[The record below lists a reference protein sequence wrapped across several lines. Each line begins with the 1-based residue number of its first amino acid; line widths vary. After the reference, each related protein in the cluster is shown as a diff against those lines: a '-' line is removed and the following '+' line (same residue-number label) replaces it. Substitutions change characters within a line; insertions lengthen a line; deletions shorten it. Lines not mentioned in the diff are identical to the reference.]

1 MGLILFTYLT
11 AIIMLFLALR
21 STKHLSGSDIRTFR
35 IAVLVIFS
43 YSMLFATGY
52 LLAPSQINLALIMLR
67 WSGALTMAASL
78 CFLRLSITYP
88 YGKKRYMLDA
98 TLILAAG
105 ILAWRIGTTE
115 DFLQGIKWGSLQ
127 LLRANG
133 PRFFLITAIITGT
146 GALAGSILLLRSFT
160 MRSKVYSQ
168 QVRVFSAGILGYTA
182 LNFLLG
188 VWLPFKGYHF
198 LYPISP
204 LSAVLAVS
212 AALYIFN
219 SSRIFHNLTVAKTIL
234 SRGFLFLLFGI
245 PLGIIVSV
253 AFIVNSSL
261 GLVSVLAGAI
271 AYFVIGQ
278 LAENFALTRFG
289 SSRDESAREN
299 LEAEIA
305 HIDLSLGRESVL
317 KDLFDILTPTFGCES
332 LTVLSETESGA
343 LQKIFPVESNKAEY
357 EHGDPILEVLS
368 GIDSKVLLKTDII
381 TSPSYRDVKVPL
393 LALFES
399 FNTEAMIVAKE
410 GRRII
415 GIFIFGPKRNGSDY
429 DELDYQMFLAIQGK
443 LFVVAYY
450 VRHVARE
457 SLLATVEKE
466 IGLADQIVRSVQE
479 HIDAVEHPSV
489 DVSFTCRSTRHLGGD
504 LYDSVQIS
512 PHRWFFVV
520 GDVSGKGLNAAMSMV
535 ILKSMIRGLLREES
549 DFIKLVSRTNLF
561 IKNHLPRG
569 TFFAG
574 LFGFIA
580 LDKGSIYF
588 INCGIPAVF
597 FRSPGL
603 DTVIEAQGEGRMLGI
618 VKNIEPHLKQRK
630 LPLTPGSTVV
640 ITTDGIVEAESL
652 RGERYGKERIVRIMN
667 ENKGASAQAMVEAV
681 INSATSFTDNKLDD
695 DITILALN
703 YHGHKEK
710 NQ

>member
-1 MGLILFTYLT
+1 MGLMLFTYLT
-11 AIIMLFLALR
+11 AFIILVFSLR
-21 STKHLSGSDIRTFR
+21 STRHLNGSDIRTFR
-35 IAVLVIFS
+35 IAVLCIFS
-43 YSMLFATGY
+43 YSLLFATGF
-52 LLAPSQINLALIMLR
+52 LLAARQPDVSVRLLR
-67 WSGALTMAASL
+67 WSGALTIATVL
-78 CFLRLSITYP
+78 CFFRLAITYP
-88 YGKKRYMLDA
+88 YGKKIFLLDA
-98 TLILAAG
+98 TLLIAAG
-105 ILAWRIGTTE
+105 LIAWRVGFTE
-115 DFLQGIKWGSLQ
+115 DYLQGIKWGNLQ
-127 LLRANG
+127 LLRADG
-133 PRFFLITAIITGT
+133 PAYILFTALNTGT
-146 GALAGSILLLRSFT
+146 GLLAAAILLLRSFA
-160 MRSKVYSQ
+160 MRSKVYRQ
-168 QVRVFSAGILGYTA
+168 QVRVFGGGIFAYSGLS
-182 LNFLLG
+182 FLLG
-188 VWLPFKGYHF
+188 TWLPLKGLPF
-198 LYPISP
+198 LYPLTP
-204 LSAVLAVS
+204 VAAAFAVA

-219 SSRIFHNLTVAKTIL
+219 SSRIFHTPTVAKTIL
-234 SRGFLFLLFGI
+234 SRIFLFVLFGV
-245 PLGIIVSV
+245 PLGIMISV

-261 GLVSVLAGAI
+261 PVLSVFAGAMV
-271 AYFVIGQ
+271 YFFAGQ
-278 LAENFALTRFG
+278 LAENFAQTRFG
-289 SSRDESAREN
+289 SARDESAREN

-317 KDLFDILTPTFGCES
+317 KDLFDILAPTFGCES
-332 LTVLSETESGA
+332 LTVLSESETGA
-343 LQKIFPVESNKAEY
+343 MQKIFPEESHKAEY
-357 EHGDPILEVLS
+357 EHDDPILDVIS

-381 TSPSYRDVKVPL
+381 TSMAYKNVKAGL
-393 LALFES
+393 LSFFEK

-415 GIFIFGPKRNGSDY
+415 GIFIFGPKRNGADY

-479 HIDAVEHPSV
+479 HIDKVEHPSV
-489 DVSFTCRSTRHLGGD
+489 DVSFICHSTRHLGGD

-549 DFIKLVSRTNLF
+549 DFTKLVARTNTF

-630 LPLTPGSTVV
+630 LPLSPGSTVV

-667 ENKGASAQAMVEAV
+667 ENKGATAETMVQAVV
-681 INSATSFTDNKLDD
+681 NSATAFTDNKLDD
-695 DITILALN
+695 DVTVLALN
-703 YHGHKEK
+703 YHGHKER
-710 NQ
+710 Q

>member
-1 MGLILFTYLT
+1 MGLILFTYLAAFIT
-11 AIIMLFLALR
+11 LIVAFR
-21 STKHLSGSDIRTFR
+21 STRHLSGSDINVFR
-35 IAVLVIFS
+35 LAVLAIFAFS
-43 YSMLFATGY
+43 LLFATGY
-52 LLAPSQINLALIMLR
+52 LLAPTQTGLALIMLR

-78 CFLRLSITYP
+78 CFLRLAITYP
-88 YGKKRYMLDA
+88 YGRKQYLLDA
-98 TLILAAG
+98 ILIIAAG
-105 ILAWRIGTTE
+105 IFAWRSGGTE
-115 DFLQGIKWGSLQ
+115 DYLQGVRWGNLQ
-127 LLRANG
+127 LLRATG
-133 PRFFLITAIITGT
+133 SRYFLFEALTTGS
-146 GALAGSILLLRSFT
+146 GILAAFILLVRSYII
-160 MRSKVYSQ
+160 RSKVYSQ
-168 QVRVFSAGILGYTA
+168 QVRVFSAGVFGFA
-182 LNFLLG
+182 SLNFLLG
-188 VWLPFKGYHF
+188 TWLPFKGFHF
-198 LYPISP
+198 LHP
-204 LSAVLAVS
+204 LTPVSSILAVA

-219 SSRIFHNLTVAKTIL
+219 SSRIFHSPTVAKTIL
-234 SRGFLFLLFGI
+234 SRILLFLLFGT
-245 PLGIIVSV
+245 PLGIIISV
-253 AFIVNSSL
+253 AFIVNSSMAFI
-261 GLVSVLAGAI
+261 SVLACAI
-271 AYFVIGQ
+271 FYFIAGQ
-278 LAENFALTRFG
+278 LAENFAQTRFG
-289 SSRDESAREN
+289 SARDESAREN

-317 KDLFDILTPTFGCES
+317 KDLFGILAPTFGCES
-332 LTVLSETESGA
+332 LTVLSETETGA
-343 LQKIFPVESNKAEY
+343 LQKIFPEESTRADY
-357 EHGDPILEVLS
+357 EHGDPILDVIS

-381 TSPSYRDVKVPL
+381 TSPSYRDVKAPL
-393 LALFES
+393 LTLFEAY
-399 FNTEAMIVAKE
+399 NTEAMIVAKE

-479 HIDAVEHPSV
+479 HIDKVEHPSV
-489 DVSFTCRSTRHLGGD
+489 DVSFICRSTRHLGGD

-535 ILKSMIRGLLREES
+535 ILKSIIRGLLREES
-549 DFIKLVSRTNLF
+549 DFVKLVARTNTF

-618 VKNIEPHLKQRK
+618 VKNVEPHLKQRK

-667 ENKGASAQAMVEAV
+667 ENKGASAKAMVDAV
-681 INSATSFTDNKLDD
+681 IASATSFTDNKLDD

-703 YHGHKEK
+703 YYGHKEK
-710 NQ
+710 AQ